1 MSTTLFT
8 GGQTFGSGLRDAR
21 LTDAAMLEMLQVY
34 KRRVAGNYRA
44 LPPARLGELSAAKMW
59 VSRKVD
65 GETWF
70 LVHQSGHV
78 FLASPTGR
86 VLAGDLPIL
95 KQAAK
100 LPEASIVAGELYA
113 ITAERRE
120 RVGDLAAALARDGA
134 DAAKGIAFMAFDAI
148 QLAGQPLPIAYEEK
162 IQALKAC
169 LANDTHLQV
178 VETQEMKT
186 GLEVFQHFES
196 QVLPSGSEGL
206 VVRHANGMIY
216 KVKPEISLDAVVI
229 GFTVK
234 ADQPKLCRSLLLAM
248 RTTDGTYVIVG
259 ACGNLGD
266 DAQRSA
272 WFERLQGLSAPSQI
286 RRASDSGGLYQ
297 FVKPSWVAEFSVT
310 DLQGELS
317 DGTQPMAQTGTF
329 TEAGW
334 ARSGSMPSA
343 SLIHPVF
350 KRLREDKTPD
360 ETGVRFA
367 QLQDYMPL
375 TPSMSPALALPPSTL
390 VRREVWTKTTK
401 GQLAV
406 RKLLVWQTNKS
417 AQDDRYPAFVVH
429 WTDYSAGRAE
439 PLDRDVRPA
448 PDETTAQAIAQEF
461 IDANIK
467 KGWEKVG
474 L

>member
-248 RTTDGTYVIVG
+248 RTTDGTYVMVG

>member
-1 MSTTLFT
+1 MSTTPFT
-8 GGQTFGSGLRDAR
+8 GGQKFGAGLRDAR
-21 LTDAAMLEMLQVY
+21 LTDTALLEKLQVY
-34 KRRVAGNYRA
+34 KRRVASSYRA

-59 VSRKVD
+59 VTRKVD

-70 LVHQSGHV
+70 LVHQAGHI
-78 FLASPTGR
+78 FLASPSGR
-86 VLAGDLPIL
+86 VLAGDLPTL
-95 KQAAK
+95 KQAAQ
-100 LPEASIVAGELYA
+100 LPEASLVAGELYA

-134 DAAKGIAFMAFDAI
+134 DAAEAIAFVAFDAI
-148 QLAGQPLPIAYEEK
+148 ELAGQPLPIAYEEK

-169 LANDTHLQV
+169 LTTGTHLQV

-229 GFTVK
+229 GYTVK
-234 ADQPKLCRSLLLAM
+234 ADQPKSCRSLLLGM
-248 RTTDGTYVIVG
+248 RSADGTYVIVG

-272 WFERLQGLSAPSQI
+272 WFDRLQGLSASSQI

-297 FVKPSWVAEFSVT
+297 FVTPGVVAEFSVT

-317 DGTQPMAQTGTF
+317 DGSQPMAQTGTF
-329 TEAGW
+329 TESGW
-334 ARSGSMPSA
+334 ARVGSMPSA

-350 KRLREDKTPD
+350 KRLREDKMPD
-360 ETGVRFA
+360 ETGVRFS
-367 QLQDYMPL
+367 QLQAYMS
-375 TPSMSPALALPPSTL
+375 TKPSMTAASVLPPSTL
-390 VRREVWTKTTK
+390 MRREVWTKATK

-417 AQDDRYPAFVVH
+417 EHDDRYPAFVVH

-448 PDETTAQAIAQEF
+448 PDEATAQAIAQEF

>member
-113 ITAERRE
+113 ITTERRE

-169 LANDTHLQV
+169 LANDTHLQ
-178 VETQEMKT
+178 
-186 GLEVFQHFES
+186 
-196 QVLPSGSEGL
+196 
-206 VVRHANGMIY
+206 
-216 KVKPEISLDAVVI
+216 
-229 GFTVK
+229 
-234 ADQPKLCRSLLLAM
+234 
-248 RTTDGTYVIVG
+248 
-259 ACGNLGD
+259 
-266 DAQRSA
+266 
-272 WFERLQGLSAPSQI
+272 
-286 RRASDSGGLYQ
+286 
-297 FVKPSWVAEFSVT
+297 
-310 DLQGELS
+310 
-317 DGTQPMAQTGTF
+317 
-329 TEAGW
+329 
-334 ARSGSMPSA
+334 
-343 SLIHPVF
+343 
-350 KRLREDKTPD
+350 
-360 ETGVRFA
+360 
-367 QLQDYMPL
+367 
-375 TPSMSPALALPPSTL
+375 
-390 VRREVWTKTTK
+390 
-401 GQLAV
+401 
-406 RKLLVWQTNKS
+406 
-417 AQDDRYPAFVVH
+417 
-429 WTDYSAGRAE
+429 
-439 PLDRDVRPA
+439 
-448 PDETTAQAIAQEF
+448 
-461 IDANIK
+461 
-467 KGWEKVG
+467 
-474 L
+474 